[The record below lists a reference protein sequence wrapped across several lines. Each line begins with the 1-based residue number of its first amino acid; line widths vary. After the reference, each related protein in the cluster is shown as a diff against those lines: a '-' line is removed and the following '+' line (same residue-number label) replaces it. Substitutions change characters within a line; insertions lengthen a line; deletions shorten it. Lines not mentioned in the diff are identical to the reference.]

1 MKNEMIKAQV
11 LLLLLVIFCGSTSY
25 AQKQTSNSLLW
36 EISGNGLQQPSYLFG
51 TIHMI
56 CKEDF
61 ILSETAKQKFNSSK
75 QVYLELDMDD
85 PQLQMTMMQQLQL
98 PSNESLKNKFDES
111 DFKALDSFLMK
122 ELNMNLAVFDQFKP
136 MMVMSLLAQRV
147 LSCAEMESYEM
158 NFVKMAA
165 EQNAIKEKLK
175 QLILDMNRE
184 KAVTLSLSLLENESI
199 TIHDLYEKVLK
210 SALYSIDCQEL
221 DKECIW
227 KEHVTTAIVRTII
240 EVSYPYLLKE
250 KKNVVSNGKK
260 VIVVCPS
267 EEYHEIGA
275 RMVHDYFSLNG
286 FESTM
291 IGANTPLSV
300 ILDAVEFVKP
310 DFVAVKPAPFV

>member
-1 MKNEMIKAQV
+1 MKWMKTKMIKPQV
-11 LLLLLVIFCGSTSY
+11 LLLLLVIFCSSTTY

-158 NFVKMAA
+158 NFVKMAT
-165 EQNAIKEKLK
+165 EQKKELLGLEKVEDQLAVFDAIPDSLEIRSIMNMVNDFDAQKKEFNRMSTIYKSQDLEALY
-175 QLILDMNRE
+175 QLI
-184 KAVTLSLSLLENESI
+184 AESP
-199 TIHDLYEKVLK
+199 EMMG
-210 SALYSIDCQEL
+210 SQEL
-221 DKECIW
+221 
-227 KEHVTTAIVRTII
+227 
-240 EVSYPYLLKE
+240 LLDRRNRNWIPVMDSAM
-250 KKNVVSNGKK
+250 KKTSTFFAV
-260 VIVVCPS
+260 
-267 EEYHEIGA
+267 GA
-275 RMVHDYFSLNG
+275 GHLGGNQGVLELLRKQGYS
-286 FESTM
+286 
-291 IGANTPLSV
+291 
-300 ILDAVEFVKP
+300 VKP
-310 DFVAVKPAPFV
+310 IQ

>member
-1 MKNEMIKAQV
+1 MKWMKNEMIKAQV
-11 LLLLLVIFCGSTSY
+11 FLLLLVIFCGSTSY

-158 NFVKMAA
+158 NFVKMAT
-165 EQNAIKEKLK
+165 EQKKELLGLEKVEDQLAVFDAIPDSLEIRSIMNMVNDFDAQKKEFNRMSTIYKSQDLEALY
-175 QLILDMNRE
+175 QLI
-184 KAVTLSLSLLENESI
+184 AESP
-199 TIHDLYEKVLK
+199 EMMG
-210 SALYSIDCQEL
+210 SQEL
-221 DKECIW
+221 
-227 KEHVTTAIVRTII
+227 
-240 EVSYPYLLKE
+240 LLDRRNRNWIPVMDSAM
-250 KKNVVSNGKK
+250 KKTSTFFAV
-260 VIVVCPS
+260 
-267 EEYHEIGA
+267 GA
-275 RMVHDYFSLNG
+275 GHLGGNQGVLELLRKQGYS
-286 FESTM
+286 
-291 IGANTPLSV
+291 
-300 ILDAVEFVKP
+300 VKP
-310 DFVAVKPAPFV
+310 IQ

>member
-51 TIHMI
+51 TKHMI

-61 ILSETAKQKFNSSK
+61 LLSETAKQKFNSSK

-158 NFVKMAA
+158 NFVKMAT
-165 EQNAIKEKLK
+165 EQKKELLGLEKVEDQLAVFDAIPDSLEIRSIMNMVNDFDAQKKEFNRMSTIYKSQDLEALY
-175 QLILDMNRE
+175 QLI
-184 KAVTLSLSLLENESI
+184 AESP
-199 TIHDLYEKVLK
+199 EMMG
-210 SALYSIDCQEL
+210 SQEL
-221 DKECIW
+221 
-227 KEHVTTAIVRTII
+227 
-240 EVSYPYLLKE
+240 LLDRRNRNWIPVMDSAM
-250 KKNVVSNGKK
+250 KKTSTFFAV
-260 VIVVCPS
+260 
-267 EEYHEIGA
+267 GA
-275 RMVHDYFSLNG
+275 GHLGGNQGVLELLRKQGYS
-286 FESTM
+286 
-291 IGANTPLSV
+291 
-300 ILDAVEFVKP
+300 VKP
-310 DFVAVKPAPFV
+310 IQ

>member
-36 EISGNGLQQPSYLFG
+36 EISGNGLQQPSFLFG

-147 LSCAEMESYEM
+147 LSCAEMESYEI
-158 NFVKMAA
+158 NFVKMAT
-165 EQNAIKEKLK
+165 EQKKELLGLEKVEDQLAVFDAIPDSLEIRSIMNMVNDFDAQKKEFNRMSTIYKSQDLEALY
-175 QLILDMNRE
+175 QLI
-184 KAVTLSLSLLENESI
+184 AESP
-199 TIHDLYEKVLK
+199 EMMG
-210 SALYSIDCQEL
+210 SQEL
-221 DKECIW
+221 LLDRRNRNWIPVMDSAMKKTSTFFAVGAGHLGGNQGVLELLR
-227 KEHVTTAIVRTII
+227 KQG
-240 EVSYPYLLKE
+240 YLL
-250 KKNVVSNGKK
+250 
-260 VIVVCPS
+260 
-267 EEYHEIGA
+267 
-275 RMVHDYFSLNG
+275 RLVHGYY
-286 FESTM
+286 
-291 IGANTPLSV
+291 
-300 ILDAVEFVKP
+300 
-310 DFVAVKPAPFV
+310 